1 MPLDP
6 TDDDPELGQSAG
18 GAPPPGPP
26 QGGGPPPGAGAGPPG
41 PPQGGGALDFLARSR
56 MGPQV
61 SAPGPGDMAEAL
73 STSNQA
79 VQLMQH
85 AASSLPA
92 GSPLHTDLLKAVTKI
107 SKHLGQTGAMGA
119 GGGVQKTA
127 WLDQLR
133 SGIRNMM
140 LGRIQQMAQQRGGG
154 QAGGQQ
160 GPMPTQAPMP
170 STPLPG
176 A

>member
-6 TDDDPELGQSAG
+6 TDDDPELGQASGG
-18 GAPPPGPP
+18 GALPGPP
-26 QGGGPPPGAGAGPPG
+26 QGGGPPPGAAGPPG

-61 SAPGPGDMAEAL
+61 SAPGPGDMAEAM
-73 STSNQA
+73 STLNQA

-85 AASSLPA
+85 AAMSLPA
-92 GSPLHTDLLKAVTKI
+92 GSPLHTDALKAVTKL
-107 SKHLGQTGAMGA
+107 SKHLGQTGATGA

-133 SGIRNMM
+133 AGIKNMM
-140 LGRIQQMAQQRGGG
+140 LGRIQQMAQGQQGGG
-154 QAGGQQ
+154 Q
-160 GPMPTQAPMP
+160 MPTQAPMP

>member
-6 TDDDPELGQSAG
+6 TDDDPDLQSQG
-18 GAPPPGPP
+18 GGPAPGPP
-26 QGGGPPPGAGAGPPG
+26 QGGGPPPGGAPPG

-61 SAPGPGDMAEAL
+61 SAPGPGDMAEAM
-73 STSNQA
+73 STLNQA

-85 AASSLPA
+85 AAMSLPA
-92 GSPLHTDLLKAVTKI
+92 GSPLHTDALKAVTRI
-107 SKHLGQTGAMGA
+107 SKHLGQTGSSGA

-133 SGIRNMM
+133 AGIKNMM
-140 LGRIQQMAQQRGGG
+140 LGRIQQQMGQGGKGGG
-154 QAGGQQ
+154 PGGQGQ

-170 STPLPG
+170 ATPLPG
-176 A
+176 S